1 MMLQRGQRAPLPASV
16 DGPELELRCA
26 VEGAPMS
33 DLRLLLMTLDA
44 NDKLVEGRI
53 IEANGGRGLTG
64 AQPVA
69 HPPGFKLELR
79 RLPPTVDR
87 LVLVL
92 ATTEAAR
99 ARGLSARALRSGR
112 ASLHQ
117 NGQQIVDYAFSSADF
132 GDETALLLLQLYR
145 KDGWRVWAR
154 CAGFVGGLPSLV
166 SQFGGG
172 PGDLQGGGGPMP
184 GPRPGPSPSPSPAR
198 APEGGGP
205 RMSPPPAGPLLLP
218 HRCAGQ
224 LSPSVPSDL
233 TRALGVVVVDLG
245 DRQATGTGW
254 MVSPGGL
261 FLTCAHV
268 IEGATAVHFVGEGS
282 EQAREAAVLHVDVEG
297 DLALL
302 HTTDH
307 LGSPDWLLLAS
318 PGEAPKLG
326 DEVGLLGY
334 PLGGQ
339 LGHNLT
345 YSQGVVNSLRKRE
358 NRDVLQLDA
367 GAAPG
372 SSGGPVFRRR
382 DGRVVGVLTSGLADG
397 PGGMLINFAIDVRRC
412 YQLGWFR

>member
-1 MMLQRGQRAPLPASV
+1 MMLLRGQRSPLPAGV

-26 VEGAPMS
+26 VEGPPAS
-33 DLRLLLMTLDA
+33 DLRLLILMLDA
-44 NDKLVEGRI
+44 HDKLVEGRI
-53 IEANGGRGLTG
+53 VEANGARGLTG
-64 AQPVA
+64 VQPVA

-79 RLPPTVDR
+79 RLPATVDR

-99 ARGLSARALRSGR
+99 ARGLSARALRASR
-112 ASLHQ
+112 ATLHQ
-117 NGQQIVDYAFSSADF
+117 NGQQLVDFAFSSADF
-132 GDETALLLLQLYR
+132 GDETALLLLQIYR
-145 KDGWRVWAR
+145 KDGWRIWAR

-166 SQFGGG
+166 AQFGGG
-172 PGDLQGGGGPMP
+172 PGDLGGGGGPMP
-184 GPRPGPSPSPSPAR
+184 SPRPSPSPSPTP
-198 APEGGGP
+198 APRGAGP
-205 RMSPPPAGPLLLP
+205 RMSPTPAGPLLLP
-218 HRCAGQ
+218 SHYAGQ
-224 LSPSVPSDL
+224 QSPAVPADL
-233 TRALGVVVVDLG
+233 TRAIGVVVVDLG

-268 IEGATAVHFVGEGS
+268 IEGAEAVHFVGEGS
-282 EQAREAAVLHVDVEG
+282 EQPREAAVLHVDVEG

-307 LGSPDWLLLAS
+307 LGSPDWMLLALPS
-318 PGEAPKLG
+318 ETPRLG

-345 YSQGVVNSLRKRE
+345 YSQGVVNSVRKRE

>member
-1 MMLQRGQRAPLPASV
+1 MMLLRGQRSPLPAGV

-26 VEGAPMS
+26 VEGPPAS
-33 DLRLLLMTLDA
+33 DLRLLVLMLDGQ
-44 NDKLVEGRI
+44 DKLVEGRI
-53 IEANGGRGLTG
+53 VEANGGRGVTG
-64 AQPVA
+64 VQPA
-69 HPPGFKLELR
+69 GHPPGFKLELR
-79 RLPPTVDR
+79 RLPATVDR

-117 NGQQIVDYAFSSADF
+117 NGQQLVDFAFSSADF
-132 GDETALLLLQLYR
+132 NDETALLLLQIYR
-145 KDGWRVWAR
+145 KDGWRIWAR

-166 SQFGGG
+166 AQFGGG
-172 PGDLQGGGGPMP
+172 PGDLNGGGGPMP
-184 GPRPGPSPSPSPAR
+184 GPRPSPTPEPSGA
-198 APEGGGP
+198 GP
-205 RMSPPPAGPLLLP
+205 RMSPTPAGPLLLP
-218 HRCAGQ
+218 SHYAGQ
-224 LSPSVPSDL
+224 QTPAVPADL
-233 TRALGVVVVDLG
+233 TRAIGVVVIDLG

-397 PGGMLINFAIDVRRC
+397 PGGMLINFAVDVRRC